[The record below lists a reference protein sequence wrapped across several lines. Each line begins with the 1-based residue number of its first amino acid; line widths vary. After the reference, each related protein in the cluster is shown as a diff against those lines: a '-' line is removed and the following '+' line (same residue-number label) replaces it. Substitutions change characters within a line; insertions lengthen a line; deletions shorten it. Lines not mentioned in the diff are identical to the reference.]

1 MKSINNFNSIDFL
14 NNCNEDGGLRRK
26 GIFKKTEKEKP
37 LISIIT
43 AVYNS
48 EKHLEESFKSLHKQS
63 YSNYEHIVVDGG
75 SKDGSLDII
84 KKYEDKIDYWSS
96 KKDKG
101 IYDAFNIGM
110 KLSKGD
116 YIGFLNSDDVYT
128 ENALGILHKYIL
140 QFPEKDFIF
149 GSVKKHWG
157 ILHGYK
163 PYKIYW
169 SWGFY
174 SSHSTGFFIKKNS
187 AKKIGLYNLKYKFS
201 SDYDYF
207 FRMIVKNKL
216 DGVATKKNEIFG
228 IFRRGGFSS
237 TIDFKSHFFE
247 EIQIRIDNGQ
257 NLFLVIIIFIY
268 KFIKNLKK
276 MRLNK

>member
-1 MKSINNFNSIDFL
+1 MK
-14 NNCNEDGGLRRK
+14 
-26 GIFKKTEKEKP
+26 KP

-163 PYKIYW
+163 PYKIHW

-174 SSHSTGFFIKKNS
+174 SSHSTGFFIKKNA
-187 AKKIGLYNLKYKFS
+187 AKIIGEYNTKYKYS
-201 SDYDYF
+201 ADYDYF
-207 FRMIVKNKL
+207 YRMIIKHKL
-216 DGVATKKNEIFG
+216 NGVGTKKNEVFG
-228 IFRRGGFSS
+228 NFQRGGFSS
-237 TIDFKSHFFE
+237 KIKFFDHLVE
-247 EIQIRIDNGQ
+247 CTRIRLDNNQ
-257 NLFLVIIIFIY
+257 NKLMVLLTVII
-268 KFIKNLKK
+268 KFLFNIK
-276 MRLNK
+276 RL